1 MNHRLGLERMLHTV
15 CSIQLI
21 TLSKAC
27 LKPNKENPW
36 DPIRK
41 NIVDALQEVRV
52 LHDVL
57 AVLCHN
63 PVASSTAPPTVNIP
77 GMPPA
82 PVPQQPLA
90 PPPNQQNQTQQKYLT
105 LAGITPKENKQ
116 GAMGVT
122 VHAKKKGRVF
132 YF

>member
-1 MNHRLGLERMLHTV
+1 M
-15 CSIQLI
+15 
-21 TLSKAC
+21 
-27 LKPNKENPW
+27 
-36 DPIRK
+36 
-41 NIVDALQEVRV
+41 
-52 LHDVL
+52 L

-63 PVASSTAPPTVNIP
+63 PVASSSAAPTVNIP

-122 VHAKKKGRVF
+122 VHAKKKAGV

>member
-1 MNHRLGLERMLHTV
+1 MKN
-15 CSIQLI
+15 
-21 TLSKAC
+21 
-27 LKPNKENPW
+27 LKKENPW

-63 PVASSTAPPTVNIP
+63 PVTSSSVTSSTVNIP
-77 GMPPA
+77 GMPPVPQP

-90 PPPNQQNQTQQKYLT
+90 PPQNQEKIQQKYLT
-105 LAGITPKENKQ
+105 LAGVTQKEKNQ
-116 GAMGVT
+116 GGMGVT
-122 VHAKKKGRVF
+122 VHAKKKVF
-132 YF
+132 NQSEFESF

>member
-1 MNHRLGLERMLHTV
+1 MNHRLGFESFSYNFV
-15 CSIQLI
+15 ESW
-21 TLSKAC
+21 TLS
-27 LKPNKENPW
+27 KPNKENPW

-122 VHAKKKGRVF
+122 VHAKKKARV
-132 YF
+132 YPGLSLIS